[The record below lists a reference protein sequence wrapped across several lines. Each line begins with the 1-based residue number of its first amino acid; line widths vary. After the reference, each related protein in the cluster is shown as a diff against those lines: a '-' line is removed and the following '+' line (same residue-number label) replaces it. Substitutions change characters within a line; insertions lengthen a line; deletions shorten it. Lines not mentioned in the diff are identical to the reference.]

1 MLCELSQIELKSVAV
16 GKERL
21 AQMNALQLKEHE
33 ERLDKVIER
42 CKMREPHKFWDTS
55 EIQQRATKW
64 RESRYERRLMHELR
78 MAQLDNTVTRGVF
91 R

>member
-1 MLCELSQIELKSVAV
+1 MLCELSQIELKSVAA

-21 AQMNALQLKEHE
+21 ARMNAFQLKEHE
-33 ERLDKVIER
+33 ERLDRVIER

-64 RESRYERRLMHELR
+64 REGRYERRLIGELR
-78 MAQLDNTVTRGVF
+78 MEQSHNTVTKGVF

>member
-21 AQMNALQLKEHE
+21 AQMNPLQLKEHE

-78 MAQLDNTVTRGVF
+78 MERSNTTVFKGVF

>member
-1 MLCELSQIELKSVAV
+1 MLCELSQIELKSVSV

-21 AQMNALQLKEHE
+21 AQMNAFQLREHE

-55 EIQQRATKW
+55 EIQQRAIAW
-64 RESRYERRLMHELR
+64 REGRYERRMISELR
-78 MAQLDNTVTRGVF
+78 MRESHNTVTGGVF
-91 R
+91 